1 MIDTI
6 YIHYNRFVSE
16 GWVLLKRRSILIILF
31 IALTCISLIV
41 GVSNITI
48 KGLIELDKDMW
59 FLISTSRVPR
69 TITII
74 LAAVG
79 LSVSGLILQTI
90 TNNKFVSPD
99 VVGVTDSAK
108 LGLVIGVLMFGSFSM
123 QFRLLFAFIF
133 AVLGGLGFVFIL
145 KSIKFKND
153 VYVPLVGLM
162 LGAVIQAIVSFI
174 AYQFNLTQVVE
185 TIGIGSFT
193 TKIQGNYELLY
204 VVVIPIIIG
213 FIFMVQF
220 NIIRLGEDFSR
231 NLGINYKKV
240 MMIGLV
246 VVALISAAIFVVV
259 GNIPFVG
266 LVVPNLVSLY
276 YGDNIK
282 KTSFDVVLFGSVFVL
297 FADII
302 SRLLIYPYEIP
313 VSVTMGII
321 GAVIF
326 LFLIYRRAHYAK

>member
-1 MIDTI
+1 M
-6 YIHYNRFVSE
+6 
-16 GWVLLKRRSILIILF
+16 KRRSILIILF

-162 LGAVIQAIVSFI
+162 FGAVIQAIVSFI

-321 GAVIF
+321 GAAIF